1 MNIGRLIRRLFNWC
15 LLAVFVITAVII
27 FQLLRFQHDDIALP
41 QQETI
46 FLIKSGSNIK
56 SIAQDL
62 TMHKIIEDPWLFILL
77 AKVKGVET
85 RVRAGE
91 YQIESGQTADDLLEL
106 FTQGS
111 SIQYSLTVIEG
122 WSFRQMLAAIADD
135 PIIEQTLTGKT
146 NEQIMAQLGY
156 PDQHP
161 EGMFFPDTYRFPKG
175 TSDTDFLRRAYQ
187 VMQKHLNREWSQRD
201 QDLPLKSSYEALI
214 LASIIEKETGAA
226 FERPLI
232 AGVFNERLKRK
243 MRLQTDPTII
253 YGLGENFD
261 GNIRFR
267 DLKKDTPYNTYL
279 HAGLTPT
286 PIALPGLDALHA
298 ALHPADTE
306 ALYFVSKGDGTHHFS
321 KTLQEHNDAV
331 NRYQLKRRNKDK

>member
-1 MNIGRLIRRLFNWC
+1 MKIAKFIKRLIILC
-15 LLAVFVITAVII
+15 VLGAIAIVGILV
-27 FQLLRFQHDDIALP
+27 FQLLYFQHNNIKLP
-41 QQETI
+41 QQPTV

-62 TMHKIIEDPWLFILL
+62 SMQKIIEDPWLFILL

-91 YQIESGQTADDLLEL
+91 YEIEAAMTPEDLLEK

-111 SIQYSLTVIEG
+111 AIQYSFTIIEG
-122 WSFRQMLAAIADD
+122 WSFRQMLSQLARD
-135 PIIEQTLTGKT
+135 PVIESTLGGKS
-146 NEQIMAQLGY
+146 NEEIMDLLGY
-156 PDQHP
+156 PGQHP

-175 TSDTDFLRRAYQ
+175 TRDVDFLKRSYQ
-187 VMQKHLNREWSQRD
+187 VMQKHLEREWDQRAA
-201 QDLPLKSSYEALI
+201 DLPLKSSYEALI
-214 LASIIEKETGAA
+214 LASIIEKETGAG

-232 AGVFNERLKRK
+232 AGVFIQRLKKK

-253 YGLGENFD
+253 YGMGDQFD

-279 HAGLTPT
+279 RSGLTPT
-286 PIALPGLDALHA
+286 PIALPGLKAIHA
-298 ALHPADTE
+298 ALHPATTK

-321 KTLQEHNDAV
+321 ETLEEHNAAV
-331 NRYQLKRRNKDK
+331 QKYQLKKRN

>member
-1 MNIGRLIRRLFNWC
+1 MFKFVQRLIVWSI
-15 LLAVFVITAVII
+15 LAAILGVAILV
-27 FQLLRFQHDDIALP
+27 FQLLSFQHGNIALP
-41 QQETI
+41 QQPTI

-62 TMHKIIEDPWLFILL
+62 SMQKIIDDPWLFILL

-91 YQIESGQTADDLLEL
+91 YEIKTEMTPEELLEK

-111 SIQYSLTVIEG
+111 AIQYSFTVIEG

-135 PIIEQTLTGKT
+135 PIIEYTLGDKSD
-146 NEQIMAQLGY
+146 EEIMDLLGY
-156 PDQHP
+156 PGEHP
-161 EGMFFPDTYRFPKG
+161 EGLFFPDTYRFPKG
-175 TSDTDFLRRAYQ
+175 TSDVDFLRRAYQ
-187 VMQKHLNREWSQRD
+187 VMQKHLVREWSQRD
-201 QDLPLKSSYEALI
+201 SGLPLQSSYDALI
-214 LASIIEKETGAA
+214 LASIIEKETGAG

-232 AGVFNERLKRK
+232 SGVFIQRLKKK

-261 GNIRFR
+261 GDIRFR

-286 PIALPGLDALHA
+286 PIALPGLDAIRA
-298 ALHPADTE
+298 ALHPAKTE

-321 KTLQEHNDAV
+321 ATLEEHNSAV
-331 NRYQLKRRNKDK
+331 KRYQLKGRK